1 MKQIGEIA
9 FILNSKFAVAKT
21 SQSLMLGSEIV
32 VFDDVPVPEEV
43 KTKYSLTTLAIPKGK
58 LMVVMFQGN
67 DFYLLSTISNSNGT
81 KSTEN
86 DSLARNLSIYK
97 SIFGSD
103 IPTETNK
110 PNGELV
116 NYSAMLDTKSG
127 INAKMN
133 MMVASGDPIGILN

>member
-21 SQSLMLGSEIV
+21 TQSLMLGSEIMI
-32 VFDDVPVPEEV
+32 FDDIQVPEDV
-43 KTKYSLTTLAIPKGK
+43 KTKYSLTSLAIPKGK

-67 DFYLLSTISNSNGT
+67 DFYLLSTITNGNST
-81 KSTEN
+81 KSSEN

-103 IPTETNK
+103 PAIETIK
-110 PNGELV
+110 SNGELV
-116 NYSAMLDTKSG
+116 NYSAMLDTKSSV
-127 INAKMN
+127 NAKMN
-133 MMVASGDPIGILN
+133 MLVQPGDPVGLL

>member
-21 SQSLMLGSEIV
+21 TQSLMLGSEIMI
-32 VFDDVPVPEEV
+32 FDDIPVPEDV
-43 KTKYSLTTLAIPKGK
+43 KSKYSLTTLAIPKGK

-67 DFYLLSTISNSNGT
+67 DFYLLSTITNANST
-81 KSTEN
+81 KSSEN

-103 IPTETNK
+103 PAIETIK
-110 PNGELV
+110 SNGELV
-116 NYSAMLDTKSG
+116 NYSAMLDTKSS

-133 MMVASGDPIGILN
+133 MVVQPGDPVGLL